1 MMSLLDV
8 GHFHPLYKQ
17 LMDRRFPFL
26 FIFVGEVVLFNIFYE
41 VFTVCTS
48 VVAEDTKGQ
57 STPVEDDRY
66 SGPNG
71 EWIFLK
77 NAYVNQ
83 LCHQNCVNRKPPA
96 WSQPGL
102 WFVHGVRAL
111 PVFQWGGRFFFK
123 YSRYYCFLC

>member
-66 SGPNG
+66 
-71 EWIFLK
+71 
-77 NAYVNQ
+77 
-83 LCHQNCVNRKPPA
+83 
-96 WSQPGL
+96 
-102 WFVHGVRAL
+102 
-111 PVFQWGGRFFFK
+111 
-123 YSRYYCFLC
+123 